1 MVTLI
6 SNGSMANYPHNTGNN
21 FTNRLGEPID
31 LRGAVMNED
40 MSWEVA
46 MADFQYTNVFDQIN
60 KAIDCRIVLL
70 YPSAEDEAEITRE
83 AADEAATEQAQEQA
97 AEATNRESLE
107 TNEIG
112 DTTHGGVLRESTQT
126 QSDEALNTLHE
137 AGLVTPVG
145 GEQQSQ
151 RPAKKRKKQAAAA
164 SDTPAAATGTS
175 TTDKPVY
182 DKVLYQAAR
191 EAWQKASSSKGVGA
205 LMFDHQFSTVG
216 RRSDVIDEGI
226 TNYVHRNFHYLVG
239 EHRDSVGGM
248 SSAEWRQAEVATVQ
262 VKIGRGDYDSPMA
275 IAYMMA
281 ATYNMVIKQLVNR
294 PSLNT
299 HLRVEIDADGK
310 IEFVCDDMRLRH
322 MIIMDDKRLADI
334 LGLHTTHLMDEH
346 ELPLYRAELRGTAR
360 PLLATYVPNMFVY
373 CDIVSDQYVGDV
385 MAPLLDLVPVKRGAM
400 GDRVQYSLIPPS
412 YLEVARKFIDTIH
425 VEIRDDKGVL
435 VPFDDSKGTVV
446 VRLHFRRKGVMP
458 SFVM

>member
-6 SNGSMANYPHNTGNN
+6 SNGSMNFYPQNVGNN

-40 MSWEVA
+40 MSWEVG
-46 MADFQYTNVFDQIN
+46 MADFQYTNVFDQVN
-60 KAIDCRIVLL
+60 KAIDCRIVLV
-70 YPSAEDEAEITRE
+70 YPSAKDKAVITRDT
-83 AADEAATEQAQEQA
+83 AAEEPALEQA
-97 AEATNRESLE
+97 AETANRESLE

-112 DTTHGGVLRESTQT
+112 DSTHAGASGESSQAE
-126 QSDEALNTLHE
+126 EAS
-137 AGLVTPVG
+137 V
-145 GEQQSQ
+145 
-151 RPAKKRKKQAAAA
+151 AA
-164 SDTPAAATGTS
+164 DTP
-175 TTDKPVY
+175 TTKPTFDKE
-182 DKVLYQAAR
+182 LYQAAR
-191 EAWQKASSSKGVGA
+191 EAWQKGSLSRAGVGS
-205 LMFDHQFSTVG
+205 LMFDHCFSSG
-216 RRSDVIDEGI
+216 IRQSDTIDEGV
-226 TNYVHRNFHYLVG
+226 TAYARATHQHLTDG
-239 EHRDSVGGM
+239 TSG
-248 SSAEWRQAEVATVQ
+248 AEQRQVQVAIVQ

-294 PSLNT
+294 PTLDT
-299 HLRVEIDADGK
+299 QLRVEIDANGK
-310 IEFVCDDMRLRH
+310 IAFVCNDTHLRH

-334 LGLHTTHLMDEH
+334 LGLRTKNLMDEH
-346 ELPLYRAELRGTAR
+346 NLPLHHAELRGTSR
-360 PLLATYVPNMFVY
+360 PLLATHVSNMFVY

-385 MAPLLDLVPVKRGAM
+385 MAPLLDLVPVKRAAM
-400 GDRVQYSLIPPS
+400 GDRMQYSLIPPS

-446 VRLHFRRKGVMP
+446 VRLHFRRKGVVP